1 MIRSEGMSLYQLLI
15 PRESSYDVMSEL
27 GQIDSVMIIDHH
39 QHLLSKPF
47 INQVQRCDEILS
59 KAEYL
64 LNQLNQIGQTIEHVY
79 DFKLMLQEFDRVLSF
94 KQIQKHTFIN
104 QIEEYITG
112 KYQQVQQQI
121 DTLSR
126 LKSKLQNTIEAKEA
140 MINARK
146 WLGIAY
152 FHSKSSTALDF
163 DEQMIKSYH
172 QHGGMMPS
180 QKFTHF
186 VGVMDAKDYQIF
198 QRTVFRITKGNFMVN
213 QTLLSVSRS
222 CFLLIFPSFSLQSET
237 WRKIKKLCDVLKVDH
252 ISLPITEEQW
262 DQRYCDYDKEI
273 IEIENMDKLTN
284 QLLQSIL
291 KPLLED
297 GNAQPS
303 LLFIRFY
310 LVRERTLYENL
321 NKVKMQ
327 QSIFLANLWVRTS
340 EIQLL
345 EDILQTIKMKNP
357 HIPAPQIKKNAIAN
371 QKPPT
376 FFQTNQFNKLFQLIT
391 ETYGIPDYKE
401 INPSIFSII
410 TFPFLF
416 GVMFGDIGHGAAI
429 LIFGIFL
436 SMNKIFSPRSEQK
449 MLREQRIQLGQQ
461 VKKQIN
467 SKDFNDEDL
476 NTDFNL
482 TQIIF
487 DLRYML
493 LLCGAFSLYTG
504 FIYNEYFGLSLNIFG
519 SCLNKTDCTYP
530 FGLDPQYEDLNFR
543 NSYKMKL
550 AIIIGFCQMLL
561 GILCSGFNYIYF
573 KKWINLSII
582 FPAKLL
588 FFTLFIGYMVLLIII
603 KWSTFHLDTS
613 QSPSIITTLVDMWMH
628 DGQVTLKT
636 FESAD
641 FQFQLQ
647 KIIIVICILCIP
659 FLLFAPIIADII
671 AMLKRKKKDP
681 KSLQEFEMVP
691 QNMNSDSSN
700 DEIISEQSQ
709 HSSYIDIIVEHLI
722 ETLEFVLG
730 CISNTASYLR
740 LWALSLAHS
749 ELAKVLFDLTL
760 KDPIANANL
769 LASLVGMPVFL
780 LSTLGILLC
789 MDSMECFLHALRLHW
804 VEFQNKFYKGNGYNF
819 EVFSYRKEMQ
829 KYQEKMKT

>member
-27 GQIDSVMIIDHH
+27 GQIDSVMIIDHQ

-47 INQVQRCDEILS
+47 INQVQRCDEILN
-59 KAEYL
+59 KVEYL
-64 LNQLNQIGQTIEHVY
+64 LNQLNQIGQIIEHVY
-79 DFKLMLQEFDRVLSF
+79 DFKLMLQEFDRVLSL

-104 QIEEYITG
+104 QIEEYING

-140 MINARK
+140 MINARR

-213 QTLLSVSRS
+213 ETLLSVSRC
-222 CFLLIFPSFSLQSET
+222 CFLLIFPTFSLQSET
-237 WRKIKKLCDVLKVDH
+237 WRKIKKLCDVLKVEH
-252 ISLPITEEQW
+252 ISLPLTEEQW

-273 IEIENMDKLTN
+273 VEIENMDKLTH
-284 QLLQSIL
+284 QLLSSIL

-297 GNAQPS
+297 GDTQPS
-303 LLFIRFY
+303 LLFIRFF

-327 QSIFLANLWVRTS
+327 QSIFLANLWVRS
-340 EIQLL
+340 GEILLL
-345 EDILQTIKMKNP
+345 EDILQTIKQKNP
-357 HIPAPQIKKNAIAN
+357 HIPAPQIKKNTILKH
-371 QKPPT
+371 KPPT

-429 LIFGIFL
+429 LVFGIFL
-436 SMNKIFSPRSEQK
+436 SMNKIFSPRSEQRK
-449 MLREQRIQLGQQ
+449 LREQRIQLGLQIQ
-461 VKKQIN
+461 KQTN

-476 NTDFNL
+476 NDFNL

-504 FIYNEYFGLSLNIFG
+504 FIYNEFFGLQLNIFG
-519 SCLNKTDCTYP
+519 SCLNQKDCTYP
-530 FGLDPQYEDLNFR
+530 FGIDPQYEELGFR

-550 AIIIGFCQMLL
+550 AIIIGFSQMLL
-561 GILCSGFNYIYF
+561 GIICSGFNYFYF
-573 KKWINLSII
+573 KKWINLFVI
-582 FPAKLL
+582 FPARLL
-588 FFTLFIGYMVLLIII
+588 FFTLFIGYMVTLIVL
-603 KWSTFHLDTS
+603 KWSTFYIDTS
-613 QSPSIITTLVDMWMH
+613 QAPSIITTLVDMWMH
-628 DGQVTLKT
+628 DGKVTLKT

-641 FQFQLQ
+641 FQSSLQ
-647 KIIIVICILCIP
+647 KLIILICIICIP

-671 AMLKRKKKDP
+671 TLLQKKKKDP
-681 KSLQEFEMVP
+681 QNLQEFELVP

-722 ETLEFVLG
+722 ETLEFALG

-760 KDPIANANL
+760 KDPLANANL
-769 LASLVGMPVFL
+769 FSSLLGMPVFL
-780 LSTLGILLC
+780 LATFGILLC

-829 KYQEKMKT
+829 KYQDKMKT